1 MKGRLFCGHEWKYVQ
16 QFISD
21 FENPGP
27 TNISVDYFCESRTAY
42 NLYQDHVQCH
52 KKADWKL
59 CGFEK
64 YEGKQWRRYVCHD
77 RSIL

>member
-1 MKGRLFCGHEWKYVQ
+1 MTDWLLSAHEWEYIQKFV
-16 QFISD
+16 SD
-21 FENPGP
+21 FEKPGP
-27 TNISVDYFCESRTAY
+27 TNMSIDYFCEDRTAY

-52 KKADWKL
+52 TKTDWKL

-64 YEGKQWRRYVCHD
+64 HDKQWRFYHD